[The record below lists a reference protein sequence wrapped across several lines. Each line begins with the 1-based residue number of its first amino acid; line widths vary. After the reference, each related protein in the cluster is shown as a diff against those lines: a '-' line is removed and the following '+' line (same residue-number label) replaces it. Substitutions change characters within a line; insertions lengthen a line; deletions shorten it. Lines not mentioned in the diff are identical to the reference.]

1 MEERMLKDIEYAL
14 FSQISYLDWK
24 GVSSVIEK
32 KW

>member
-1 MEERMLKDIEYAL
+1 MLKDIEYAL